1 MRESSYIDPKGRK
14 WAVLLPEGVPD
25 SDASMGV
32 HLGPP
37 SLESLGLPE
46 EQEVRLHNQL
56 FNRRI
61 YTKQDARKRRQDII
75 GALFATFKVDAQRI
89 VDLYEEEKSEP
100 IPQRPRRQ
108 PQVEKKVKAARR
120 GGKKT

>member
-1 MRESSYIDPKGRK
+1 M
-14 WAVLLPEGVPD
+14 LLPEGVPD
-25 SDASMGV
+25 SDASMGMP
-32 HLGPP
+32 LGPP

-56 FNRRI
+56 FDRRL
-61 YTKQDARKRRQDII
+61 YTRQDAQRRRQDIM
-75 GALFATFKVDAQRI
+75 GALFAAFKVDAQRI
-89 VDLYEEEKSEP
+89 VDLYGQEEKSAP

-108 PQVEKKVKAARR
+108 PQVEKKVKAVRR